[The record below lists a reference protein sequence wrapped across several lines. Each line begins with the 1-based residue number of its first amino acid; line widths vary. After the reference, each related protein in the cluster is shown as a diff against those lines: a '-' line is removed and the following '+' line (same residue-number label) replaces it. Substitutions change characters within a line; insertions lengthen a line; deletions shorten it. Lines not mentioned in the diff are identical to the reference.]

1 MTIQDKYKKDNH
13 DELWFRT
20 LVGVA
25 SWLLVLEI
33 ISFLKLVIANC
44 LTPNCHVVQTNERN
58 DKTDLQQKTDALI
71 TSGITSAILN

>member
-1 MTIQDKYKKDNH
+1 
-13 DELWFRT
+13 
-20 LVGVA
+20 
-25 SWLLVLEI
+25 VLEI
-33 ISFLKLVIANC
+33 ISFLKRVIANC